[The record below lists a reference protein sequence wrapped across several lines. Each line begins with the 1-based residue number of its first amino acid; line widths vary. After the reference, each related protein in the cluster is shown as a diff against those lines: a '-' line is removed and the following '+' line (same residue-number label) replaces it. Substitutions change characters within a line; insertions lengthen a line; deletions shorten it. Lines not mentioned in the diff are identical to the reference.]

1 MVALLNLTAAE
12 LVIVA
17 VIGAAMLLVPVVV
30 VIALLRAFNE
40 HQTQRRSEVVDQAL
54 TRDAEIAPLPPADD
68 PAGKPRQ

>member
-12 LVIVA
+12 LMVVA
-17 VIGAAMLLVPVVV
+17 IIGAAMMLIPVVV
-30 VIALLRAFNE
+30 VIVLLRAFNE
-40 HQTQRRSEVVDQAL
+40 HQTQRRSEIVDQAL